1 MTTHT
6 CTGCG
11 LETRYSYG
19 RTCLGCGQ
27 QTRRPCGSWPDRHPR
42 AAVAFAAPARIVYL
56 GERNPTA
63 AMALGVPGTLIALAA
78 VAAYPFVFVPALIL
92 LSVALLASAR
102 YLETHSSS
110 K

>member
-1 MTTHT
+1 M
-6 CTGCG
+6 
-11 LETRYSYG
+11 
-19 RTCLGCGQ
+19 
-27 QTRRPCGSWPDRHPR
+27 
-42 AAVAFAAPARIVYL
+42 